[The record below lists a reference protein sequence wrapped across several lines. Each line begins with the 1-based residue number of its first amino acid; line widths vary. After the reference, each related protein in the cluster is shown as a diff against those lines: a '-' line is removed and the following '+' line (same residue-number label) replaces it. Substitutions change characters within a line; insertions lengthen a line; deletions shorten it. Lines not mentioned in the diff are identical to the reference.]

1 MDFFSFF
8 QGGWTALVW
17 ACYKGHMDTAT
28 VLIDKQADVNVHGQY
43 HVTPLML
50 ASGRGHTAIVRLLL
64 DHGARVNVGDKVLPT
79 CDRFKGN

>member
-1 MDFFSFF
+1 M
-8 QGGWTALVW
+8 W
-17 ACYKGHMDTAT
+17 ACYKGHMDTVT

-64 DHGARVNVGDKVLPT
+64 DHGARVNVGDKVLPIY
-79 CDRFKGN
+79 DQFKGNINHYLQ